1 MTGRSP
7 GGAALA
13 DAARLCGG
21 PAEGRAGAV
30 PRLAGRGVVVSMML
44 LTLCSHMACRPPEA
58 AKPLRELDVK
68 HPFEGAVFPP
78 DIAPPTFRWRDRAYN
93 ADQWTIVVDFAD
105 GAGRLEFNS
114 SSPEWQPADEAW
126 ETIKRHSVE
135 QPLRVTIRGW
145 NTAQPET
152 QLSEGTVTFTTSRD
166 EVGAPI
172 FYREVNLP
180 FREAVR
186 DPATYIRWRFGVI
199 SSRGQPPT
207 VLSQLPACGNCHS
220 FSADGAVL
228 GMDVDYANDKG
239 SYAIC
244 SVDEEIKLD
253 NDHIISWDDFQ
264 KDDQRK
270 TFGLL
275 SQVSPDGRY
284 VVSTV
289 KDLSVFRP
297 VDNLTFSQ
305 LFFPVRGILC
315 IYDRERETFAALPG
329 ADDEQYV
336 QSNAVWSPDGKY
348 IVFARAKALE
358 VPEPRVNELGLTE
371 ADEMPD
377 FVKTKQAFRFDLYR
391 IPFNEGRGGQAEP
404 LAGASHNGRSNYF
417 ARYSPDGRWIVFCQ
431 ANSYMLLQPDSEL
444 YIIPADGGGAR
455 RLECN
460 RELMNSWH
468 SWSPNS
474 RWLVFT
480 SKVFTPYTQ
489 LFLAH
494 IDEQGTASPPVLL
507 SWFTAPDMAANIPE
521 FVNTR
526 PDAIHRIR
534 DAFAEDLHHVRKGDQ
549 YAMQGR
555 EDLALEC
562 FRKALEI
569 NPQCAEAYRL
579 WGVLLM
585 SQKKLSEAE
594 QHLRKSIELDDH
606 SNYAYWN
613 LAKLMA
619 IQNRNTEAL
628 AMFRKAIELN
638 PNYAPIRQDFGS
650 LLLRLGRADEARAQL
665 MTARQVAH

>member
-1 MTGRSP
+1 
-7 GGAALA
+7 
-13 DAARLCGG
+13 
-21 PAEGRAGAV
+21 
-30 PRLAGRGVVVSMML
+30 
-44 LTLCSHMACRPPEA
+44 
-58 AKPLRELDVK
+58 
-68 HPFEGAVFPP
+68 
-78 DIAPPTFRWRDRAYN
+78 
-93 ADQWTIVVDFAD
+93 
-105 GAGRLEFNS
+105 
-114 SSPEWQPADEAW
+114 
-126 ETIKRHSVE
+126 
-135 QPLRVTIRGW
+135 
-145 NTAQPET
+145 
-152 QLSEGTVTFTTSRD
+152 
-166 EVGAPI
+166 
-172 FYREVNLP
+172 
-180 FREAVR
+180 
-186 DPATYIRWRFGVI
+186 
-199 SSRGQPPT
+199 
-207 VLSQLPACGNCHS
+207 
-220 FSADGAVL
+220 
-228 GMDVDYANDKG
+228 
-239 SYAIC
+239 
-244 SVDEEIKLD
+244 VDEEIELD

-264 KDDQRK
+264 KNDQRK

-305 LFFPVRGILC
+305 LFFPVKGILC
-315 IYDRERETFAALPG
+315 IYDRETESFAALPG

-377 FVKTKQAFRFDLYR
+377 FVKTKQPFRFDLYR
-391 IPFNEGRGGQAEP
+391 IPFNDGRGGLAEP

-444 YIIPADGGGAR
+444 YIIPAGGGDAR

-494 IDEQGTASPPVLL
+494 IDEQGKASPPVLL
-507 SWFTAPDMAANIPE
+507 SWFSAPDMAANIPE

-526 PDAIHRIR
+526 PDAIHLIR

-555 EDLALEC
+555 ADLALEC
-562 FRKALEI
+562 FQKALEI

-585 SQKKLSEAE
+585 SQQKLSEAE
-594 QHLRKSIELDDH
+594 QHIRKSIELADH